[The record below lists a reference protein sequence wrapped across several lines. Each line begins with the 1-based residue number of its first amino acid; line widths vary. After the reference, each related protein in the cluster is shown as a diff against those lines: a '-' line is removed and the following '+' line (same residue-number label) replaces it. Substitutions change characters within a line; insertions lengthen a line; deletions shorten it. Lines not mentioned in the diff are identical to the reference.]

1 MARIVYALCGEGR
14 GHLSR
19 TLAVAGTL
27 RGRGHDV
34 VFCCGGAAKEALE
47 AGAEHGEPND
57 VLFVPALGQS
67 VRDNHVNFFETVRRN
82 LSPVLFKPEIVRG
95 LARRLEALQAAVLV
109 TDFEPFSALA
119 AELIGL
125 PTVSL
130 NRQQILT
137 ETRPRVPRAHALN
150 AALTAG
156 VVRHIAPRRPAHVV
170 LPSFAPAS
178 PPRHPA
184 RVSLVPPIIRA
195 AVGAQTPSTGEHI
208 VVYTNHAGAAEVLGA
223 LRGLDQPFV
232 LFGFERTTGQDG
244 RLRFKPPSEGGFLDA
259 LASSRGVICTAGFTL
274 LSEALYLGKPI
285 LAAPN
290 RGSFEQT
297 LNALELT
304 RAGLGEAVIGRSLT
318 REDVTGFLERTSG
331 VRQGPRFRPGND
343 AAADIIEKVIV
354 ERGLGRESG
363 EGGGKGRHSVLTSVP
378 TSPTPVPT
386 SKVIH
391 RTPGE

>member
-19 TLAVAGTL
+19 TQAVAETL
-27 RGRGHDV
+27 RGRGHEII
-34 VFCCGGAAKEALE
+34 FCCGGTAKRALE
-47 AGAEHGEPND
+47 AGAGAKHGKAD
-57 VLFVPALGQS
+57 DLLSVPALGQS
-67 VRDNHVNFFETVRRN
+67 VRDNRVDFLETVRRN
-82 LSPVLFKPEIVRG
+82 LHPVLFKPEIVRG
-95 LARRLEALQAAVLV
+95 LARRLEALEPAVLV

-125 PTVSL
+125 PTVPL

-156 VVRHIAPRRPAHVV
+156 VVRHIAPQRPAHVI

-178 PPRHPA
+178 PPRRPT

-195 AVGAQTPSTGEHI
+195 AAQAQTPSTGEHI
-208 VVYTNHAGAAEVLGA
+208 VVYTNHAGAAEMLGA

-232 LFGFERTTGQDG
+232 LFGFGALGQAEQG
-244 RLRFKPPSEGGFLDA
+244 GNLTFMPPSEGGFLDA

-274 LSEALYLGKPI
+274 LSEALYLGKPV
-285 LAAPN
+285 LAVPN

-304 RAGLGEAVIGRSLT
+304 REGLGENVIGRSLT
-318 REDVTGFLERTSG
+318 REDVTGFLTRTSAP
-331 VRQGPRFRPGND
+331 QQPPFRPGND
-343 AAADIIEKVIV
+343 AAADIIERVIS
-354 ERGLGRESG
+354 ERGLGKELGESG
-363 EGGGKGRHSVLTSVP
+363 GRGRRSA
-378 TSPTPVPT
+378 PVPNAAYGV
-386 SKVIH
+386 SGA
-391 RTPGE
+391 RR

>member
-27 RGRGHDV
+27 RGRGHEI

-156 VVRHIAPRRPAHVV
+156 VVRHIAPRRPAHVI

-178 PPRHPA
+178 PLRRPE

-195 AVGAQTPSTGEHI
+195 SVGAQTSRAGEHV

-232 LFGFERTTGQDG
+232 LFGFGQEVGRGGQDSNVT
-244 RLRFKPPSEGGFLDA
+244 FMPPSEGGFLDA

-285 LAAPN
+285 LAVPN

-297 LNALELT
+297 LNALELA
-304 RAGLGEAVIGRSLT
+304 REGLGEAVVGRPLT
-318 REDVTGFLERTSG
+318 REDVTGFLERASG
-331 VRQGPRFRPGND
+331 ALQQPRFRPGND
-343 AAADIIEKVIV
+343 AAADIIEKVID

-363 EGGGKGRHSVLTSVP
+363 AGGGRATTLYPHLYLRHPHLYPRPKPLT
-378 TSPTPVPT
+378 
-386 SKVIH
+386 
-391 RTPGE
+391 G